1 MMVVFFFFKYNI
13 FIKLFTG
20 DAVKVD
26 ESLFQDLDDLDI
38 DEDDEDFDPNNY
50 NSDDDSSS

>member
-1 MMVVFFFFKYNI
+1 MQWSCIQVISINLSFS
-13 FIKLFTG
+13 G

-38 DEDDEDFDPNNY
+38 SDEDDEDYVPGKRGSE
-50 NSDDDSSS
+50 SD